1 MATFSIGEAL
11 EAGFHVIRRRP
22 LSLLAWGLVYFVL
35 AVLPSAA
42 LFALVGGDFMEIF
55 RAAGAGG
62 HPDPDLGSIVRINST
77 MTLYQPLAFLAAIA
91 GRAVLTA
98 AIFRAVL
105 EPQNRSFFYLRLG
118 KDELWQALV
127 FLCLYVLLVVAGLA
141 VVMGGAAVGA
151 VVWLLGGL
159 AAAPWAG
166 VIRAVG
172 LTAVGMTAVGAL
184 IWVGLRLSLAAPMT
198 FADRTFRLFESW
210 TLTRG
215 QGWRLFGLAALIMVV
230 VLVIEMVVGALGWAA
245 VLGFGIDGGFDPH
258 RFKAFFEQPMEAW
271 VSELLPVILGISVAA
286 SLATAAL
293 YAIVTAPWA
302 VAYRQLGAAQA
313 EGA

>member
-1 MATFSIGEAL
+1 MATFSISDAL
-11 EAGFHVIRRRP
+11 EAGFNVIRRRP
-22 LSLLAWGLVYFVL
+22 VSLLAWGLVYFVL

-42 LFALVGGDFMEIF
+42 LFSLVGGDIF
-55 RAAGAGG
+55 EVFRTAGAGG
-62 HPDPDLGSIVRINST
+62 RPEPDLESLVRVNST
-77 MTLYQPLAFLAAIA
+77 LTLYQPIAFLAAIA
-91 GRAVLTA
+91 GRAILTSA
-98 AIFRAVL
+98 VFRAVL
-105 EPQNRSFFYLRLG
+105 EPQNRGFFYLRLG

-127 FLCLYVLLVVAGLA
+127 FLCLYVLLFIAA
-141 VVMGGAAVGA
+141 FAMAMGGAAAGA

-172 LTAVGMTAVGAL
+172 LTAVVLTSVGAL
-184 IWVGLRLSLAAPMT
+184 IWVGLRLSLAPPMT

-215 QGWRLFGLAALIMVV
+215 QGGRLFGLAVLILVV

-245 VLGFGIDGGFDPH
+245 VLGFGVDGGFDPH
-258 RFKAFFEQPMEAW
+258 RFQAFFQQPMEAW
-271 VSELLPVILGISVAA
+271 ISELLPAILAFSFLL
-286 SLATAAL
+286 SLVTAAL

-302 VAYRQLGAAQA
+302 VAYRQLGAPQT